1 MKRVFDVVVAAA
13 ALILLFP
20 LLCTLWLLVRMAL
33 GRPAL
38 FGQQRPG
45 LHGSSFTL
53 WKFRTMTDGTDEH
66 GRLRDDS
73 DRLTPLGRF
82 LRSWSLDE
90 LPQMWNVLNGDMSLV
105 GPRPLLVRYLSRY
118 TPEQARRH
126 DVRPGI
132 TGWAQVHGRNSLS
145 WSDKFGLDVWYVDHH
160 SFALDL
166 YILVLSAR
174 QVILRDGISQAG
186 EATAAEFMGET
197 DAHEA

>member
-1 MKRVFDVVVAAA
+1 
-13 ALILLFP
+13 
-20 LLCTLWLLVRMAL
+20 
-33 GRPAL
+33 
-38 FGQQRPG
+38 
-45 LHGSSFTL
+45 
-53 WKFRTMTDGTDEH
+53 
-66 GRLRDDS
+66 
-73 DRLTPLGRF
+73 
-82 LRSWSLDE
+82 
-90 LPQMWNVLNGDMSLV
+90 MWNVLNGDMSLV